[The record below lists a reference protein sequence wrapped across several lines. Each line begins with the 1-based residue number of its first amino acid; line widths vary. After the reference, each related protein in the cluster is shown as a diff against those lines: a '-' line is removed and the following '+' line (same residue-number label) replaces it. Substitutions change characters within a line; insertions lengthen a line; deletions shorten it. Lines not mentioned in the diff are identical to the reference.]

1 MKQSSSREIGTLKY
15 FRERIMRYNVPA
27 TVKNNPE
34 AYEEFFTSV
43 GRVYLVEAFLEFFG
57 MESLESLPTKNMPEQ
72 NASIEVKKQHFDKVL
87 EQFVNYYVFHL
98 GVTVD
103 DKVQNYG
110 LCLIELFVVLMQL
123 NDTVHE
129 GDGYRLMTT
138 WKYLMWL
145 FKASNNLSKYAI
157 EGMYF
162 LTLTKCLLTH
172 QMSERV
178 IWGRMTN
185 KRGKIGANMPNDL
198 EMEHNIKDTKTMITA
213 MGANKTEKSVLRGSM
228 SVTGVSE
235 SLSAFDESSNVKP
248 ESTAH
253 TKKSSVR
260 DEGIM
265 LTDLRSLKPF
275 NCNPPHEPHPSFTEM
290 CKSIREKLNLIDFFH
305 WLEKHKRR
313 LARGLGPENEES
325 ESSDNED

>member
-1 MKQSSSREIGTLKY
+1 MKESSSCEIGTLKY

-27 TVKNNPE
+27 TVKNNPD

-57 MESLESLPTKNMPEQ
+57 METIESQPTKNMPPQ
-72 NASIEVKKQHFDKVL
+72 NSSMDFKRQHFDNKF
-87 EQFVNYYVFHL
+87 ESFVNYHMFHV
-98 GVTVD
+98 GVTAE

-123 NDTVHE
+123 NDAVHE
-129 GDGYRLMTT
+129 GDGYRNVTT

-145 FKASNNLSKYAI
+145 FKANNNLSKYAI

-172 QMSERV
+172 QMSEQV
-178 IWGRMTN
+178 IWWRTTN
-185 KRGKIGANMPNDL
+185 KKGKIGANMPNDL
-198 EMEHNIKDTKTMITA
+198 EMEHAIKDTKTMITA

-235 SLSAFDESSNVKP
+235 SLSAYDESSNVKS
-248 ESTAH
+248 ESIAH
-253 TKKSSVR
+253 TKKSSAR

-265 LTDLRSLKPF
+265 LTDLRLLKPF
-275 NCNPPHEPHPSFTEM
+275 NCNPLHEPHPSFTEIR
-290 CKSIREKLNLIDFFH
+290 KSIREKLSINDLFQ
-305 WLEKHKRR
+305 
-313 LARGLGPENEES
+313 
-325 ESSDNED
+325 